1 MASYIEKAIM
11 PAELSGTPILLS
23 SKKLDEILSKNMK
36 RMGRIYSTKVRQ
48 PIALKSEK
56 RKVDF

>member
-1 MASYIEKAIM
+1 M

-48 PIALKSEK
+48 YIALKSEK
-56 RKVDF
+56 KEG